1 MHYDARTL
9 VIHQTYTGDNSP
21 KSMPLPSAWVTALNL
36 AVVMARDFGKK
47 TLLLKRDFKAPSISR
62 HLKVDLES
70 SLIDLLTSQTDSRS
84 TPSPLP
90 TRWQR
95 CSAVYGFFGDRYR
108 RKTRARG
115 EE

>member
-9 VIHQTYTGDNSP
+9 VIHQTFTSDNTP
-21 KSMPLPSAWVTALNL
+21 KGMPLPSVWVTALNL
-36 AVVMARDFGKK
+36 AVVTARDFGTK
-47 TLLLKRDFKAPSISR
+47 TLLLERDFKAPSISR
-62 HLKVDLES
+62 HFKVDLES
-70 SLIDLLTSQTDSRS
+70 NLIDLLTSQTDSRS

-90 TRWQR
+90 IRWQR

-115 EE
+115 DE